1 MRCKTMKNNRN
12 IPNFLDG
19 FLTVYRD
26 ENQLNNF
33 GAKVNNRSLMG
44 LELMLELAYAEMFK
58 RAQDYE
64 LAVASNSD
72 LTLKVKTH
80 LVKGILSTDKV
91 VIDNVMYSIV
101 YLDEDRINKVMY
113 FYLEEDGELDE

>member
-1 MRCKTMKNNRN
+1 MKNNRN
-12 IPNFLDG
+12 MPNFLDG

-44 LELMLELAYAEMFK
+44 LELMFELAYAEMFK

-91 VIDNVMYSIV
+91 VIDNIMYSIV
-101 YLDEDRINKVMY
+101 YLDEDRINRVMY